1 MMTDPIADMIARIRN
16 ATKERLEH
24 VKIPLS
30 KIKRGIAQV
39 LKEEGYISGYE
50 VKREHPPTLT
60 IDLKYT
66 ETGQPTIVDMRRK
79 SRPGRRV
86 YAGAK
91 DLVAPLGGMGI
102 TIVSTPK
109 GLQTNRSA
117 SKQNVGGEVIAE
129 VW

>member
-1 MMTDPIADMIARIRN
+1 MMTDPIADMIARIKN

-24 VKIPLS
+24 VRIPLS
-30 KIKRGIAQV
+30 KIKRGIAHI

-50 VKREHPPTLT
+50 VKQEHPPTLT

-66 ETGQPTIVDMRRK
+66 ETGRSAIVGMRRK

-86 YAGAK
+86 YAGTK
-91 DLVAPLGGMGI
+91 ELVAPLGGMGI
-102 TIVSTPK
+102 AIVSTSK
-109 GLQTNRSA
+109 GLMTDKSA
-117 SKQNVGGEVIAE
+117 SEHEIGGEVLAE